1 MVRNRTERPGISP
14 SDGRFN
20 CSVIGMLNPSET
32 AESTVAPSLT
42 ELEQEERRRFSLLS
56 LLHEQLTQSR
66 TVNGLRLLEIARRRW
81 LEARSALRQ
90 EGADD

>member
-1 MVRNRTERPGISP
+1 
-14 SDGRFN
+14 
-20 CSVIGMLNPSET
+20 MLDSSKA
-32 AESTVAPSLT
+32 AESTITPSLT

-56 LLHEQLTQSR
+56 LLHERLTQSR
-66 TVNGLRLLEIARRRW
+66 TANGLRLLEIARRRW

>member
-1 MVRNRTERPGISP
+1 
-14 SDGRFN
+14 
-20 CSVIGMLNPSET
+20 MLDPSET

-56 LLHEQLTQSR
+56 LLHERLTQSR
-66 TVNGLRLLEIARRRW
+66 TANGLRLLEIARRRW